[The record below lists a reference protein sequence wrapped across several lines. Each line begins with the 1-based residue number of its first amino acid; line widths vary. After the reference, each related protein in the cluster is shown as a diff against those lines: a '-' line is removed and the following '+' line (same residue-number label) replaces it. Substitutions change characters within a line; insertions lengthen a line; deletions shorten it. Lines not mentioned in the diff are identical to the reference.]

1 VGLTGDFDRALA
13 ITREGLTALADEPSH
28 TIAAKL
34 HLQAAEFTMR
44 SADHPATYEHA
55 LAASIHCDAAGMTL
69 PAAIARHL
77 MGVALVE
84 QDRRAEAI
92 PLLEAALEDLPDH
105 ELWRVCNVRFN
116 LAESY
121 DRQGDTRRGVE
132 HGLAALALMD
142 SADEE
147 YLVNLYADILFL
159 TGELLEKLGE
169 HDHALE
175 VYTRAIEAA
184 DRIGDLTSWT
194 RVSRARA
201 WLLRTI
207 MGDSAFGEGL
217 QTMAQIAARLHAVRA
232 DPEAPEAVREAAR
245 FELGE
250 TYRQH
255 GQLTFQ
261 FLESQA
267 GEPGLRRDEAEPVL
281 DLQRRALAVFREGP
295 LLLERASLTAHQT
308 MWLLAE
314 LGDAQGAIEVGEDAL
329 SWLAAPDHAEARE
342 GFEQH
347 LADLRQGVA
356 ES

>member
-1 VGLTGDFDRALA
+1 
-13 ITREGLTALADEPSH
+13 
-28 TIAAKL
+28 
-34 HLQAAEFTMR
+34 
-44 SADHPATYEHA
+44 
-55 LAASIHCDAAGMTL
+55 
-69 PAAIARHL
+69 
-77 MGVALVE
+77 
-84 QDRRAEAI
+84 
-92 PLLEAALEDLPDH
+92 
-105 ELWRVCNVRFN
+105 VRFN

-121 DRQGDTRRGVE
+121 DRQGDTRQGVE
-132 HGLAALALMD
+132 HGLAALALME
-142 SADEE
+142 SAEE
-147 YLVNLYADILFL
+147 DYLVNLYADTLFL

-184 DRIGDLTSWT
+184 DTVGDLASWT

-232 DPEAPEAVREAAR
+232 DTEAPATLREAAR

-255 GQLTFQ
+255 AQLTFQ

-267 GEPGLRRDEAEPVL
+267 GEQGLHRDEAEPVL

-308 MWLLAE
+308 MWLLSE
-314 LGDAQGAIEVGEDAL
+314 LGDPQGAITVGEDAL
-329 SWLAAPDHAEARE
+329 TWLTAPESAEARE

-347 LADLRQGVA
+347 LADLREGAA

>member
-1 VGLTGDFDRALA
+1 
-13 ITREGLTALADEPSH
+13 
-28 TIAAKL
+28 
-34 HLQAAEFTMR
+34 M
-44 SADHPATYEHA
+44 
-55 LAASIHCDAAGMTL
+55 
-69 PAAIARHL
+69 
-77 MGVALVE
+77 
-84 QDRRAEAI
+84 
-92 PLLEAALEDLPDH
+92 
-105 ELWRVCNVRFN
+105 
-116 LAESY
+116 
-121 DRQGDTRRGVE
+121 
-132 HGLAALALMD
+132 
-142 SADEE
+142 
-147 YLVNLYADILFL
+147 LFL

-175 VYTRAIEAA
+175 IYTRAVEAA

-207 MGDSAFGEGL
+207 LGDSAFGEGL

-232 DPEAPEAVREAAR
+232 DPEVPDAVREAAR

-314 LGDAQGAIEVGEDAL
+314 LGDTQGAIEVGEDAL
-329 SWLAAPDHAEARE
+329 SWLAAPEHTDARE

-347 LADLRQGVA
+347 LADLRQGA
-356 ES
+356 PEA